1 MAIEIKFTGF
11 INEVK
16 TLDFGYVVR
25 CSHAHRYKNE
35 DGDWSTA
42 SYTNI
47 DLIIRKDKSS
57 EYTDLLAAEEGS
69 RITVTGFGKPGAYL
83 KKDGDPAAKLTIDHP
98 TEYVIEP
105 KRDAVSAVQE
115 ILDPAFQEILTEDV
129 PF

>member
-47 DLIIRKDKSS
+47 DLIIRKDKAG
-57 EYTDLLAAEEGS
+57 EYTDLLAADEGS
-69 RITVTGFGKPGAYL
+69 RVTVTGFGKPAGYL
-83 KKDGDPAAKLTIDHP
+83 KQNGEVGTKLTIDNP
-98 TEYVIEP
+98 TEWMIEP
-105 KRDAVSAVQE
+105 KRDAAGVVKD
-115 ILDPAFQEILTEDV
+115 ILDPNLA

>member
-16 TLDFGYVVR
+16 SLDFGYVVK

-47 DLIIRKDKSS
+47 DLIVRKDKAS
-57 EYTDLLAAEEGS
+57 EYTDLLAAENGS
-69 RITVTGFGKPGAYL
+69 KITASGYGKPSAYL
-83 KKDGDPAAKLTIDHP
+83 KKDGDPAASLTIDHP

-105 KRDAVSAVQE
+105 KRDAVGVVQD
-115 ILDPAFQEILTEDV
+115 ILDPNI